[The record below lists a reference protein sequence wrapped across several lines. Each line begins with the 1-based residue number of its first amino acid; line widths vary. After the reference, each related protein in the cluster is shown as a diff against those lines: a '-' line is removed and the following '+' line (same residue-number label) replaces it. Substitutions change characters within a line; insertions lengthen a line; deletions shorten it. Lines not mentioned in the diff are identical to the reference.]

1 MLKIKEGPPGYRL
14 ARKLEGYGF
23 EICLLASALIA
34 FLPFYWAITISIRN
48 PIETFTVTGL
58 AVPFVQ
64 FQPTL
69 MSWIEELSVGEAQ
82 RALINSSIIA
92 LGTAVGLFVLGTPA
106 AYALARFRFRRPN
119 NQNLT
124 IWFLSQRVL
133 PPIVTVV
140 PVFMMMRQLHLL
152 DTRLALVI
160 VNITFNLPLVVTI
173 MRQGFLDIPI
183 ELEEAALVDGANHA
197 RVFWHISMRLAL
209 PCLMA
214 SMLISIAYT
223 WNEFLFALTIS
234 SRESITVPVH
244 MAGAAGTR
252 GIQFWFVGVR
262 VLIAMAPPVILALL
276 AQRFIVRGLTVG
288 ALKG

>member
-1 MLKIKEGPPGYRL
+1 MLKIKEGPSGYRFV
-14 ARKLEGYGF
+14 RKLEGYGF

-69 MSWIEELSVGEAQ
+69 ISWIEELSVGEAQ
-82 RALINSSIIA
+82 RALINSSVIA

-152 DTRLALVI
+152 DLSLI
-160 VNITFNLPLVVTI
+160 
-173 MRQGFLDIPI
+173 
-183 ELEEAALVDGANHA
+183 
-197 RVFWHISMRLAL
+197 HI
-209 PCLMA
+209 
-214 SMLISIAYT
+214 
-223 WNEFLFALTIS
+223 
-234 SRESITVPVH
+234 
-244 MAGAAGTR
+244 
-252 GIQFWFVGVR
+252 
-262 VLIAMAPPVILALL
+262 
-276 AQRFIVRGLTVG
+276 
-288 ALKG
+288 

>member
-1 MLKIKEGPPGYRL
+1 MLKIKEGPPGYRF

-23 EICLLASALIA
+23 EICLLVSALIA

-69 MSWIEELSVGEAQ
+69 ISWIEELSVGEAQ

-152 DTRLALVI
+152 DSRLALVI

-244 MAGAAGTR
+244 MAGAAGNPGTP
-252 GIQFWFVGVR
+252 FWVFGGGGFIAPGPPGVFSFFC
-262 VLIAMAPPVILALL
+262 PPC
-276 AQRFIVRGLTVG
+276 FVRGATPCGLEG
-288 ALKG
+288 

>member
-1 MLKIKEGPPGYRL
+1 MKHRMNISLRRQIDRYS
-14 ARKLEGYGF
+14 F
-23 EICLLASALIA
+23 QLLLLGAALIA
-34 FLPFYWAITISIRN
+34 VLPFYWAMTLSIRD
-48 PIETFTVTGL
+48 PMETFTVAGL

-69 MSWIEELSVGEAQ
+69 ANWIEELSVGEAQ
-82 RALINSSIIA
+82 RALTNSSIIA
-92 LGTAVGLFVLGTPA
+92 LGTALGLMVLGTPA
-106 AYALARFRFRRPN
+106 AYALARFRFRRPS
-119 NQNLT
+119 NQNL
-124 IWFLSQRVL
+124 ILWFLSQRVL

-140 PVFMMMRQLHLL
+140 PVFMIMRQLHLL
-152 DTRLALVI
+152 DTRLALI
-160 VNITFNLPLVVTI
+160 LVNITFNLPLVVI
-173 MRQGFLDIPI
+173 IVRQGFLDIPI

-197 RVFWHISMRLAL
+197 HVFWHLSLRLAV
-209 PCLMA
+209 PSLMA
-214 SMLISIAYT
+214 AMLISIAYT

-234 SRESITVPVH
+234 SRDTVTVPVH

-262 VLIAMAPPVILALL
+262 VLMAMAPPVILAVL

>member
-1 MLKIKEGPPGYRL
+1 MLKIKEGPSGYRF

-82 RALINSSIIA
+82 RALINSSVIA

-140 PVFMMMRQLHLL
+140 PVFMMMRQLHQ
-152 DTRLALVI
+152 TAEHKRHR
-160 VNITFNLPLVVTI
+160 T
-173 MRQGFLDIPI
+173 
-183 ELEEAALVDGANHA
+183 
-197 RVFWHISMRLAL
+197 
-209 PCLMA
+209 
-214 SMLISIAYT
+214 
-223 WNEFLFALTIS
+223 
-234 SRESITVPVH
+234 
-244 MAGAAGTR
+244 
-252 GIQFWFVGVR
+252 
-262 VLIAMAPPVILALL
+262 
-276 AQRFIVRGLTVG
+276 
-288 ALKG
+288 

>member
-1 MLKIKEGPPGYRL
+1 MNIKFRKYIDQYSFLLMLL
-14 ARKLEGYGF
+14 VA
-23 EICLLASALIA
+23 ALIA
-34 FLPFYWAITISIRN
+34 FLPFYWAISISIRD
-48 PIETFTVTGL
+48 PLETFTVAGL
-58 AVPFVQ
+58 AVPFLQ

-69 MSWIEELSVGEAQ
+69 TSWIEELSVGEAQ
-82 RALINSSIIA
+82 RALTNSSIIA
-92 LGTAVGLFVLGTPA
+92 LGTAVGLLALGTPA
-106 AYALARFRFRRPN
+106 AYALARFRFRRLS

-124 IWFLSQRVL
+124 LWFLSQRVL

-140 PVFMMMRQLHLL
+140 PVFMLMRQLHLL
-152 DTRLALVI
+152 DTRLALIV
-160 VNITFNLPLVVTI
+160 VNITFNMPFVVI
-173 MRQGFLDIPI
+173 ILRQGFLEIPK
-183 ELEEAALVDGANHA
+183 ELEEAALVDGANHINI
-197 RVFWHISMRLAL
+197 FWYVSLRLAL
-209 PCLMA
+209 PSLMA
-214 SMLISIAYT
+214 ALLISIAYT

-276 AQRFIVRGLTVG
+276 AQGFIVRGLTVG

>member
-1 MLKIKEGPPGYRL
+1 MLKIKEGPSGYRF

-82 RALINSSIIA
+82 RALINSSVIA

-234 SRESITVPVH
+234 SREPITVPVH
-244 MAGAAGTR
+244 MAGAAGPR

>member
-1 MLKIKEGPPGYRL
+1 MKFSGISFRL
-14 ARKLEGYGF
+14 RKKLEEYSF
-23 EICLLASALIA
+23 QICLLASAIIA

-48 PIETFTVTGL
+48 PIETFTVSGL
-58 AVPFVQ
+58 SIPFIQ

-69 MSWIEELSVGEAQ
+69 DSWIEELSVGEAQ
-82 RALINSSIIA
+82 RALINSSVIA
-92 LGTAVGLFVLGTPA
+92 LGTALGLLLLGTPA
-106 AYALARFRFRRPN
+106 AYALARFRFRRPS

-140 PVFMMMRQLHLL
+140 PVFML
-152 DTRLALVI
+152 
-160 VNITFNLPLVVTI
+160 

-183 ELEEAALVDGANHA
+183 ELEEAALVDGANHGH
-197 RVFWHISMRLAL
+197 VFWHVSIRLAI

>member
-1 MLKIKEGPPGYRL
+1 MLKIKEGPSGYRF

-69 MSWIEELSVGEAQ
+69 ISWIEELSVGEAQ
-82 RALINSSIIA
+82 RALINSSVIA

-152 DTRLALVI
+152 DSRLALVI

-234 SRESITVPVH
+234 SRESITVPDH